1 MRSEAGAP
9 VDNRPVRSVAGG
21 LKRELENEAGRLGAA
36 ERIALSLR
44 LGDDDAALFASVRGV
59 PLDEARR
66 LLQLQR
72 QQGRRPSASAR
83 DVLG

>member
-1 MRSEAGAP
+1 MRSEAAAP
-9 VDNRPVRSVAGG
+9 VDNRRVGSVAGA
-21 LKRELENEAGRLGAA
+21 LKRELEDEADRLGAA
-36 ERIALSLR
+36 ERSALSLR
-44 LGDDDAALFASVRGV
+44 LGDDDAALFASVRAV
-59 PLDEARR
+59 SLEEARR